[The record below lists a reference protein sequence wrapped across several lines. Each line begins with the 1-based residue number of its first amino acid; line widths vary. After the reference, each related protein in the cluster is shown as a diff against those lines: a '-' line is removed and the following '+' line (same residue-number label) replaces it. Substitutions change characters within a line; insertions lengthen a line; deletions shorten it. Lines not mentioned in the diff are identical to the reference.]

1 MTKHDIYVPI
11 ESPGD
16 LRILHALL
24 KEAGEPVNALDA
36 YAMDNF
42 GKYESGVDI
51 NTLNVQNLSFWNGR
65 WILTSVKG
73 EKKITPEELR
83 SLLLPDFK
91 YVGKWLKGY
100 GPYLMYITSGSPG
113 GSLYGCGIDY
123 KGQWADYT
131 TPGAGL
137 CALNHEAK
145 QHAREATYL
154 EVKDALI
161 GQAKKRGFDKESFSI
176 KEAVHPTFTREC
188 TPGGSFILTSD
199 GKTLFYGGVV
209 LFHEGKW
216 AELKEEDKFSELK
229 EKPKV
234 GDVVK
239 METKDPDNCLSSS
252 LRQWARDPS
261 LVLYYNSDHVISLHP
276 GSLPPAGYLHLQYY
290 GYVYFKGSFGHMMS
304 KREIYLLKEY
314 LKTERND

>member
-1 MTKHDIYVPI
+1 
-11 ESPGD
+11 
-16 LRILHALL
+16 
-24 KEAGEPVNALDA
+24 
-36 YAMDNF
+36 
-42 GKYESGVDI
+42 
-51 NTLNVQNLSFWNGR
+51 
-65 WILTSVKG
+65 
-73 EKKITPEELR
+73 
-83 SLLLPDFK
+83 
-91 YVGKWLKGY
+91 
-100 GPYLMYITSGSPG
+100 MYITSGSPG

-123 KGQWADYT
+123 KGRWADYT
-131 TPGAGL
+131 TPGTGL
-137 CALNHEAK
+137 CAFNHHAK

-154 EVKDALI
+154 EVKDVLI

-188 TPGGSFILTSD
+188 TPGGSFRPTSD

-229 EKPKV
+229 EAHKNGAMIQYKNNQGEWIDINHPEPLWSRDEYRIKPKEKPKV
-234 GDVVK
+234 GDAVK
-239 METKDPDNCLSSS
+239 METKDPDNCLSSN